1 MSYIIR
7 QMNSS
12 DAEEVKKIAK
22 ITWQNAY
29 GHILPLDIQ
38 EKTLEEAYSLET
50 MQYRF
55 DNSIMLVAQE
65 ERRII
70 GYAFFSKKQ
79 ENGEA
84 LLESIYIH
92 PNHQNKGIGSKLMQ
106 EGTRMLQPLNKLSL
120 HVLKGNESS
129 LLFYR
134 SKGFQVEKEFN
145 HKFREF
151 PVTFIRMSLELKQLN
166 K

>member
-1 MSYIIR
+1 MIR
-7 QMNSS
+7 KMNSN
-12 DAEEVKKIAK
+12 DTEEVKKIAK
-22 ITWQNAY
+22 ITWQDAY

-38 EKTLEEAYSLET
+38 EKTLEEAYSLEA

-55 DNSIMLVAQE
+55 DNFIMLVAQE
-65 ERRII
+65 EKGIM

-92 PNHQNKGIGSKLMQ
+92 PNRQNKGIGSKLIQ
-106 EGTRMLQPLNKLSL
+106 EGTRMLHPLNKLSL

-129 LLFYR
+129 LLFYK

-145 HKFREF
+145 HKFQGF
-151 PVTFIRMSLELKQLN
+151 PVTFIRMVLELKQSSSYT
-166 K
+166 